1 MVTKKD
7 LTMENFTHTDR
18 ILVDTNIWLLTK
30 NPYRAQSDT
39 AKVARY
45 DSYLNDLIDSGAN
58 LFITTEI
65 IGEYLNRLLRNAF
78 TAWKKIIHD
87 DEADFKRGFRRSDNQ
102 HYVDAFEYA
111 TSVIRDE
118 ILSLPNMVLLDTR
131 SERTAEIIKNSDC
144 NSLDFTDELLISTAK
159 ANRLSVFTDDKDYLK
174 KDISLTVFTA

>member
-7 LTMENFTHTDR
+7 LTIENFTHTDR

-78 TAWKKIIHD
+78 TAWKK
-87 DEADFKRGFRRSDNQ
+87 
-102 HYVDAFEYA
+102 
-111 TSVIRDE
+111 
-118 ILSLPNMVLLDTR
+118 
-131 SERTAEIIKNSDC
+131 
-144 NSLDFTDELLISTAK
+144 
-159 ANRLSVFTDDKDYLK
+159 
-174 KDISLTVFTA
+174 

>member
-1 MVTKKD
+1 
-7 LTMENFTHTDR
+7 ME
-18 ILVDTNIWLLTK
+18 
-30 NPYRAQSDT
+30 
-39 AKVARY
+39 
-45 DSYLNDLIDSGAN
+45 
-58 LFITTEI
+58 
-65 IGEYLNRLLRNAF
+65 
-78 TAWKKIIHD
+78 KIIHD